1 MKMKQTYNWKRFWC
15 KPEETIVLDD
25 NGFLSDPDLNNKY
38 FKATTAV
45 SFDQIEG
52 IQCLI
57 LLGEPG
63 IGKSIT
69 LRSEFESLKEQ
80 SKNKYLIYKNL
91 NEFGDETRLI
101 HEIFQSDE
109 ITKWLKSDDEMILFL
124 DSYDECLLEI
134 KKLPS
139 IIKAQFEK
147 LEDQASRISLRI
159 ACRTGYWTGSLNSF
173 FELYFGENKV
183 AIYELTPLRKK
194 EVEIAAQLS
203 GIATESFLNEVI
215 RKNVQPLA
223 INPLTLEFLLKN
235 YKLNNQFPSTRA
247 ELFHNGCKILCTEPD
262 SDRMLAYSA
271 TQNSPERRIALA
283 SRIAAIMIFCNK
295 YYIDLNNSGIA
306 EENAI
311 TLENLLEGEEIAD
324 NFTFNF
330 TQSDLKETILQTA
343 LFSSRGNLRFGFSH
357 LAYAEYLAA
366 KYIANHNLEIEQ
378 IKSLITISSDSEGK
392 IIPQVK
398 GVASWLN
405 HLSENLTEYTIGSDP
420 QNLLYGDTDF
430 LDSSKKEKLVKSLLD
445 KFNENSIDDMDW
457 GLRKYYK
464 KLNHENLVSQL
475 KPYIENQKTYFLARR
490 SAIDV
495 AEECELTELNDVFL
509 KIALDK
515 SDDITTRSN
524 VIHALIKLGSE
535 ENKKHLIPIAMEPHE
550 EDYNDDLKGNALR
563 ALWPAILKTKEIF
576 KFLTPPK
583 KSNYIGSYVS
593 FLHFIENDIGRN
605 ELDEGLVWA
614 LKFCSGSK
622 VKHYEFEELEKI
634 IIYNSWNNFY
644 SIENL
649 ELFIDVLVERMNNYE
664 TIFPMPGRFSS
675 EWPQLI
681 IDDQKRLDVLIKI
694 VRKIDVAKIHL
705 MHSNSELIKDLD
717 FENILNLLIKDD
729 SPEVKSKLAQILS
742 YFWLI
747 NAKEIDLLLT
757 NIKYQPELEKE
768 FKSRIDPI
776 ELYSPEAKKLKDL
789 WLENIKWKK
798 EAEERKQQVQTNKNN
813 VSGRIIR
820 NIEEFEKT
828 KNISS
833 WYQLFMDLTLTES
846 SLRYGDEF
854 KSDVTTLPGW
864 DIINETVKQR
874 IIDLAKIYIEIFD
887 ENNTEWFG
895 SNTFYRPAAAGYKSL
910 ILLYKFDPSFIENLR
925 NACWK
930 KWVYI
935 LLDFP
940 ESHGISGADKTYQ
953 KLIETAYKQIPDE
966 IINVLIAII
975 ENKNKEDSPHLFILH
990 KVDGCLDTKM
1000 QEALLKK
1007 VEDGT
1012 LKPLAQNYIYNFL
1025 LERGNAKAL
1034 KSIKKAIKENLDL
1047 LKIELTKSLASFCD
1061 HNDWDFIMSEIE
1073 SDVDFGKEFFLSFV
1087 DTHVV
1092 LMIPILQRITE
1103 MQAAKLILWLSDYFP
1118 KEEDPIFEGAHM
1130 VGQRESVGNF
1140 RNQILRHLTQRGTK
1154 NAIEALEFVQNEKP
1168 ELDAKF
1174 YLVEARKNFRS
1185 SNWEPLNPS
1194 DLLALATRSSSRLLL
1209 NSDDLLNLIIDSL
1222 KRFEILLQGDNSL
1235 SSLLWDKVLDK
1246 KGKYI
1251 PKKEEILSDF
1261 LQHHLRSELKVNGI
1275 STYREVQLRK
1285 PNYVDNGLQGEKTDI
1300 YASFTHPKTKEFF
1313 SVIIEVKGSYNESV
1327 NTNMEN
1333 QLTNRYLKIG
1343 NSVHGLY
1350 LVCWYDC
1357 DAYFNRQNKI
1367 GLETI
1372 EEAKLWFENEANRL
1386 SKNGKTLKSFVL
1398 DCSLRN

>member
-1 MKMKQTYNWKRFWC
+1 MNQIYNWKRFWC
-15 KPEETIVLDD
+15 KPEETIVLDE

-63 IGKSIT
+63 IGKSIA
-69 LRSEFESLKEQ
+69 LRSVFESLKEQ

-91 NEFGDETRLI
+91 NEYGDETRLI
-101 HEIFQSDE
+101 HEVFQSDE
-109 ITKWLKSDDEMILFL
+109 ITNWLRSDDELILFL

-139 IIKAQFEK
+139 IIKAQFKK
-147 LEDQASRISLRI
+147 LEDHTSRITLRI
-159 ACRTGYWTGSLNSF
+159 ACRTGYWTGSLNSY

-203 GIATESFLNEVI
+203 GIDTESFLDEVI
-215 RKNVQPLA
+215 RKNVQPMA
-223 INPLTLEFLLKN
+223 INPLTLEFLLKD
-235 YKLNNQFPSTRA
+235 YKLNNQFPSTRS

-295 YYIDLNNSGIA
+295 YYVDLNNSGIA

-311 TLENLLEGEEIAD
+311 TLETLLEGEEIAD

-366 KYIANHNLEIEQ
+366 KYIANHNLKIEQ

-392 IIPQVK
+392 IIPQIK

-405 HLSENLTEYTIGSDP
+405 HLSENLTEYTISNDP

-445 KFNENSIDDMDW
+445 KFNENSIDDTDW

-464 KLNHENLVSQL
+464 KLNHPDLLNQL
-475 KPYIENQKTYFLARR
+475 KPCIENKETYFLARR
-490 SAIDV
+490 SAIDI
-495 AEECELTELNDVFL
+495 AQECELTGLNEVFL

-515 SDDITTRSN
+515 SDDVTTRSN
-524 VIHALIKLGSE
+524 VIHALIMIGSE
-535 ENKKHLIPIAMEPHE
+535 ENKKRLMPIATEPHE
-550 EDYNDDLKGNALR
+550 EDYNDDLKGNALL

-576 KFLTPPK
+576 KILTLPK
-583 KSNYIGSYVS
+583 KSNYFGSYTS
-593 FLHFIENDIGRN
+593 FLHLIENKISSN
-605 ELDEGLVWA
+605 ELEEGLRWI
-614 LKFCSGSK
+614 LKYCSGSK
-622 VKHYEFEELEKI
+622 DTQYEFEELEKI

-649 ELFIDVLVERMNNYE
+649 ELFVEVLLERMNNYE
-664 TIFPMPGRFSS
+664 TIFPLPGRFSS

-717 FENILNLLIKDD
+717 FENIFNLFLNGD
-729 SPEVKSKLAQILS
+729 SSEVKSKLAKILS

-757 NIKYQPELEKE
+757 NIKYHPELEKE

-776 ELYSPEAKKLKDL
+776 ELDSPEAKKLKYL
-789 WLENIKWKK
+789 WLENIKWEK
-798 EAEERKQQVQTNKNN
+798 EAEERKQQEQTKKNN
-813 VSGRIIR
+813 VNDRIIR

-833 WYQLFMDLTLTES
+833 WYQLFMDLTLAES

-854 KSDVTTLPGW
+854 KSDITTLPGW
-864 DIINETVKQR
+864 NIINESVKQR
-874 IIDLAKIYIEIFD
+874 IIDLAKIYIEIFN
-887 ENNTEWFG
+887 ENKTEWFG

-910 ILLYKFDPSFIENLR
+910 ILLHKFDPSFIENLR

-940 ESHGISGADKTYQ
+940 ESHGISGSDKTYQ
-953 KLIETAYKQIPDE
+953 KLIEIAYKHIPDE
-966 IINVLIAII
+966 IIEVLIAII
-975 ENKNKEDSPHLFILH
+975 ENRNNEDNPHLFILY

-1000 QEALLKK
+1000 QNALLKK

-1025 LERGNAKAL
+1025 LEKKNTKAF
-1034 KSIKKAIKENLDL
+1034 KSVKKAIKENSDL
-1047 LKIELTKSLASFCD
+1047 LRVELTKSLASFCD
-1061 HNDWDFIMSEIE
+1061 HNDWDFIMFEIE

-1092 LMIPILQRITE
+1092 SMIPILQRITE
-1103 MQAAKLILWLSDYFP
+1103 MQAAKLVLWLSNNFP
-1118 KEEDPIFEGAHM
+1118 KEEDPFFEGAHM

-1140 RNQILRHLTQRGTK
+1140 RNQILRYLTQQG
-1154 NAIEALEFVQNEKP
+1154 AIAALEFIENEKP
-1168 ELDAKF
+1168 DLNAKF
-1174 YLVEARKNFRS
+1174 YLVEARKNFRRTS
-1185 SNWEPLNPS
+1185 WKPLNPNG
-1194 DLLALATRSSSRLLL
+1194 LLALINKRNAKEIL
-1209 NSDDLLNLIIDSL
+1209 NSDDLLYRIIDSL
-1222 KRFEILLQGDNSL
+1222 KRFEIILQGDNGL
-1235 SSLLWDKVLDK
+1235 SSLIWEEVSSK
-1246 KGKYI
+1246 KGKST
-1251 PKKEEILSDF
+1251 PKKEEVLSDF
-1261 LQHHLRSELKVNGI
+1261 LNHHLKSEL
-1275 STYREVQLRK
+1275 
-1285 PNYVDNGLQGEKTDI
+1285 
-1300 YASFTHPKTKEFF
+1300 
-1313 SVIIEVKGSYNESV
+1313 
-1327 NTNMEN
+1327 
-1333 QLTNRYLKIG
+1333 
-1343 NSVHGLY
+1343 
-1350 LVCWYDC
+1350 
-1357 DAYFNRQNKI
+1357 
-1367 GLETI
+1367 
-1372 EEAKLWFENEANRL
+1372 
-1386 SKNGKTLKSFVL
+1386 
-1398 DCSLRN
+1398 